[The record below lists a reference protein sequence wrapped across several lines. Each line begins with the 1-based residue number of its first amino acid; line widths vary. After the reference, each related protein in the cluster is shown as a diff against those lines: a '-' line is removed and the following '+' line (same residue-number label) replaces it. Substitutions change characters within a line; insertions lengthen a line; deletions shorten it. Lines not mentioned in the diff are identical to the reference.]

1 MMRAKIIGRTFMR
14 KAIVASI
21 AVSAASALK
30 DHQVAQAG
38 AAAVK

>member
-21 AVSAASALK
+21 AVSAAILLG
-30 DHQVAQAG
+30 AQAP
-38 AAAVK
+38 A